1 MSISIGP
8 IGPILRSLR
17 HHKGTFALLVLEV
30 AFGFVIL
37 VHSFIAARYYHRLS
51 MVETGMPVDS
61 LVFVERR
68 FLHPRPIEAAR
79 AEQRSDLAA
88 LARVGGVEAAAALDS
103 LPLPDSATFPTVLH
117 AADGRRAFIAWT
129 VRATSRVVGALGLRL
144 IAGHGFDAPAAP
156 GEGSGGLLITR
167 GVAVQLFGQPAAALG
182 RRVDA
187 GPRAS
192 GVVVGVVEGFAFRGT
207 AAPQANSVIVAQA
220 EPVTEQGL
228 VYVLRAAP
236 QRRAAA
242 ADEARRVLAGAP
254 GAADSITSVSPLVM
268 ADMRFV
274 RIARGAVLVLA
285 WTGFLVVA
293 VALAGSLALSSFSV
307 TERIRQIGM
316 RRALGARRGEI
327 IGYFLL
333 ENLVVTSLGLTLGF
347 GLAAALNLLLRTLV
361 SEIELTGD
369 LVLLSM
375 AVFVFTGLASALVP
389 ARRAA
394 AIPPWAATRT
404 L

>member
-1 MSISIGP
+1 MSIGP
-8 IGPILRSLR
+8 IFRSLR
-17 HHKGTFALLVLEV
+17 HHKGTFSLLVLEV

-37 VHSFIAARYYHRLS
+37 VHSFIAARYYHKLS
-51 MVETGMPVDS
+51 MIETGMPVDG
-61 LVFVERR
+61 LIFVERR

-79 AEQRSDLAA
+79 AQERSDLAA
-88 LARVGGVEAAAALDS
+88 LGRVDGVEGAAALDS
-103 LPLPDSATFPTVLH
+103 LPLPDSATFPLVMRG
-117 AADGRRAFIAWT
+117 ADGRRAFIAWT
-129 VRATSRVVGALGLRL
+129 VRATSGVVGALGLRL
-144 IAGHGFDAPAAP
+144 IAGHGFDGPP
-156 GEGSGGLLITR
+156 RGDGDGGLLITR
-167 GVAVQLFGQPAAALG
+167 GLAAQLFGQPAAALG

-187 GPRAS
+187 GPRAR

-228 VYVLRAAP
+228 FYVLRAGA

-242 ADEARRVLAGAP
+242 AAQARSVLAGAAD
-254 GAADSITSVSPLVM
+254 AADALTAVNPLVLE
-268 ADMRFV
+268 DMRFV

-307 TERIRQIGM
+307 TERVRQIGM

-327 IGYFLL
+327 ISYFLL
-333 ENLVVTSLGLTLGF
+333 ENLLVTGLGLVLGF
-347 GLAAALNLLLRTLV
+347 GLAAALNLLLRKLV
-361 SEIELTGD
+361 TEIELTGD
-369 LVLLSM
+369 LVVVSM
-375 AVFVFTGLASALVP
+375 AVFLVTGLASALVP